1 MAMKI
6 GSRLVGDVLIL
17 ECNGGLTQLE
27 GAADL
32 RDTVRNALREGQ
44 KKILLTLAEVNY
56 IDSTGL
62 GELTKAFLTTRGQGG
77 ELKLVGLSQKL
88 HDVLQM
94 TKLYTVFDVKDNES
108 AALKA
113 FGAPPLRCCCP
124 LCGQAS
130 GPSMMDAPWVIWPPQ
145 GCRNARCEATFAVVS
160 SRIRGQALV
169 QTLRIQTYKNEYFE
183 LLSGSPFTVK
193 IVGRLDLFSCP
204 ALKKIWQAIPQPRRV
219 LFDLSATT
227 EIDEAGREAL
237 VDLIAKR
244 ENDARAVVSLENLS
258 SQEVNTFPSG
268 SYFYQTSTSALA
280 ALGDVSDAPP
290 LHVRV
295 LSE

>member
-1 MAMKI
+1 
-6 GSRLVGDVLIL
+6 
-17 ECNGGLTQLE
+17 
-27 GAADL
+27 
-32 RDTVRNALREGQ
+32 
-44 KKILLTLAEVNY
+44 
-56 IDSTGL
+56 
-62 GELTKAFLTTRGQGG
+62 
-77 ELKLVGLSQKL
+77 VGLSQKL

-237 VDLIAKR
+237 VDLMAKR